1 MIEAMPFLRKVNIA
15 FLCPPPL
22 MAGLFGAARR
32 KARRVR
38 YDEIL

>member
-1 MIEAMPFLRKVNIA
+1 MAARCARDDPGQMYKNGPAV
-15 FLCPPPL
+15 